1 MYAIGKLDVKA
12 SADTDKIA
20 KLYLQLVIVFG
31 RVETETWETRVTRG
45 CACNDQR
52 SFGNDILWCVRAETM
67 WEVEYMQQ
75 TEIYKSKDAARTWKS
90 DRAFTK
96 NGRDAPFN
104 SDLHGSPSAPVALL
118 QAFQHAPS
126 LAQHAPSLVQLV
138 LSLVLTDFPPP
149 PSHGHFLR

>member
-1 MYAIGKLDVKA
+1 M
-12 SADTDKIA
+12 
-20 KLYLQLVIVFG
+20 
-31 RVETETWETRVTRG
+31 ETETWETRVTRG

-52 SFGNDILWCVRAETM
+52 SFENDILWCVRAETM

-75 TEIYKSKDAARTWKS
+75 TEIHKSKDAARTWKS

-126 LAQHAPSLVQLV
+126 LVQLV

-149 PSHGHFLR
+149 PSHGHFLLSIYCIL

>member
-1 MYAIGKLDVKA
+1 
-12 SADTDKIA
+12 
-20 KLYLQLVIVFG
+20 
-31 RVETETWETRVTRG
+31 
-45 CACNDQR
+45 
-52 SFGNDILWCVRAETM
+52 
-67 WEVEYMQQ
+67 MQQ

-96 NGRDAPFN
+96 IGRDAPFN

-126 LAQHAPSLVQLV
+126 LVQLVQLV
-138 LSLVLTDFPPP
+138 LSLVLTPP